1 MILELVTQG
10 RDIVSGPLI
19 SKDALI
25 QAMVAAM
32 EGRSPDD
39 RYGLSK
45 SDVRKFVNIIYDH
58 SLDRDSS
65 DMKVQIEKFLDK
77 ISGR

>member
-1 MILELVTQG
+1 M
-10 RDIVSGPLI
+10 SGPLI

-25 QAMVAAM
+25 QAMIAAL

-45 SDVRKFVNIIYDH
+45 SDIRKFVNIIYKH

-65 DMKVQIEKFLDK
+65 NMKTQIEKFLEK
-77 ISGR
+77 VSG

>member
-1 MILELVTQG
+1 M
-10 RDIVSGPLI
+10 SGPLI

-25 QAMVAAM
+25 QAMIAALDA
-32 EGRSPDD
+32 RSPDD

-45 SDVRKFVNIIYDH
+45 SDIREFVNIIYEH

-65 DMKVQIEKFLDK
+65 NMKVQIEKFLDK
-77 ISGR
+77 VSR